1 MKVKVN
7 IISTLCILTSD
18 EATVPSLM
26 MMTLIVSHES
36 LARHRQTVD
45 RQTDRQTTSEAQTD
59 RRQTGRQTSEA

>member
-7 IISTLCILTSD
+7 IISTLCILTSE

-45 RQTDRQTTSEAQTD
+45 RQTDRQTDNKLGTD
-59 RRQTGRQTSEA
+59 RP